1 MRRAASI
8 VRFPTPRLW
17 VALAA
22 VLTFASVPV
31 AGSGQTTEPARTGHE
46 APAPSAALAAERF
59 YLRAG
64 VVLESSSAQ
73 RFKDNDCSSTSPA
86 ALYGCGNG
94 VDGAP
99 LSTRGE
105 FETRAGVELGLGYR
119 ATPALRLEAMVQYR
133 PRFSFKGRANFIQT
147 TERQDV
153 RANLSSVTGML
164 AVYVDLPAL
173 GLPTLGPLSPFIG
186 TGAGVSHIRIGETR
200 MEFPRT
206 RTVVPGGRRT
216 GLAWMAEA
224 GVAAPVG
231 ERMTVELAWRY
242 TDYGTVE
249 TGQGTGR
256 IEYRDGRPSFPLPL
270 ARTRA
275 ALRRHGPVLSVR
287 YRF

>member
-1 MRRAASI
+1 ML
-8 VRFPTPRLW
+8 RFPIPRLW

-22 VLTFASVPV
+22 ALMLAPASV
-31 AGSGQTTEPARTGHE
+31 AGFGQTTALAHTSHE
-46 APAPSAALAAERF
+46 APPPSAALAAERF

-64 VVLESSSAQ
+64 VVLEASSVE
-73 RFKDNDCSSTSPA
+73 RFTDKDCSSTSPA

-99 LSTRGE
+99 LSTRGD
-105 FETRAGVELGLGYR
+105 FETRAGVDLGIGYLL
-119 ATPALRLEAMVQYR
+119 APALRLEAMVQYR
-133 PRFSFKGRANFIQT
+133 PRFSFEGRANFLQT
-147 TERQDV
+147 TARQDV
-153 RANLSSVTGML
+153 RADLSSVTGML

-173 GLPTLGPLSPFIG
+173 GLPTLGPLNPFMG
-186 TGAGVSHIRIGETR
+186 GGAGVSHIRIDETR

-231 ERMTVELAWRY
+231 ERMTVELGWRY
-242 TDYGTVE
+242 TDYGTIE
-249 TGQGTGR
+249 TGQDTGR
-256 IEYRDGRPSFPLPL
+256 IEYRDGRPPFPLPL

-275 ALRRHGPVLSVR
+275 DLRRHGPVLSVR